1 MIDALRKDLAV
12 PMSGR
17 KCANLSL
24 RFHRLS
30 QSIDGKGDH
39 GQKDTMLDDMC
50 RPYFDLSAPNPYMHA
65 LAAWRALEDADLDIE
80 FFEMKLASRLICG
93 MGNKNVQEC
102 GATFLMPWGVPYIP
116 GSAVKGIASAH
127 AHLNGGDDWQ
137 KAQVMPARSGGKN
150 ALLVFGG
157 TDDDKKSY
165 AAGVDFMDAW
175 WLPEGDASPFEQ
187 DILTP
192 HNKFYL
198 GSEKPT
204 APDGTD
210 SPVPVKFLV
219 IKAGVKFL
227 FGLRG
232 PSPLRKVVRQIITE
246 ALGAAGPGLGS
257 KTRLGYG
264 RFTWEK
270 SEREKQAEQEQR
282 GQEELQEFLEM
293 LSDGRITDY
302 KGAKKYVSDNGL
314 KEKVDKK
321 GDLAR
326 RIYAKAQERWSDKV
340 NATAE
345 GWHTAFGPA
354 E

>member
-39 GQKDTMLDDMC
+39 GQKDSMLDDMC

-65 LAAWRALEDADLDIE
+65 LGDWRALQDRDLNIE

-116 GSAVKGIASAH
+116 GSAVKGVASAY

-137 KAQVMPARSGGKN
+137 KTQVVPARSGGKN

-157 TDDDKKSY
+157 TDDNKKSY

-192 HNKFYL
+192 HNKSYL
-198 GSEKPT
+198 GSKEPSD
-204 APDGTD
+204 PDGTD
-210 SPVPVKFLV
+210 SPIPVKFLV

-232 PSPLRKVVRQIITE
+232 PAPLRKVARKIITE
-246 ALGAAGPGLGS
+246 ALGAGGPGLGS

-264 RFTWEK
+264 RFTWVK
-270 SEREKQAEQEQR
+270 SEREKEAEKTQK
-282 GQEELQEFLEM
+282 GQEALQEFLEM
-293 LSDGRITDY
+293 LSDGRITEYSDAKEY
-302 KGAKKYVSDNGL
+302 VKNKKLKGT
-314 KEKVDKK
+314 VDKSSAIAK
-321 GDLAR
+321 S
-326 RIYAKAQERWSDKV
+326 IYEKAFELWPERV
-340 NATAE
+340 AGNE
-345 GWHTAFGPA
+345 GWHASFGPA